1 MRFDRVAAAVT
12 ADATWTGGGGDPP
25 SPTGLHHASV
35 IDGDPDGAVGFYR
48 DALGLRPVKRT
59 VNYDDP
65 EVHHLYFGDGA
76 GTLGTV
82 LTTFPTPGDPPG
94 RVGRGQPSA
103 LALAVPEGS
112 FPTWRGRLS
121 AAGATVADAVD
132 RFDDRVIPV
141 RSPDG
146 LPLELLALAPDDRR
160 HVDGWTHW
168 DGSDVPESAAVRG
181 LAGVTLRS
189 AAPVRTAA
197 LLETFGFEQIGEA
210 GRRVRYAGAGDRPA
224 VLDLLTDAT
233 GEFGREGPG
242 TIHHLALTVPDD
254 RALLDWRGVLFERGL
269 EPSHPRDRTY
279 FRSLYVRGPGGIL
292 FELATPAP
300 GLTAD
305 EPVADLGGGVR
316 LPDWLADD
324 RGRITSQL
332 PPITAFD

>member
-1 MRFDRVAAAVT
+1 MFLARVSRAVT
-12 ADATWTGGGGDPP
+12 ADTTWVGGDADPP
-25 SPTGLHHASV
+25 APTGLHHASV
-35 IDGDPDGAVGFYR
+35 IDGDPDAAVAFYR

-82 LTTFPTPGDPPG
+82 LTTFPIPGDPPG

-103 LALAVPEGS
+103 LGLAVPDGS
-112 FPTWRGRLS
+112 LPAWRDRLS
-121 AAGATVADAVD
+121 AAGAAVADPVD
-132 RFDDRVIPV
+132 RFRDRVLPV
-141 RSPDG
+141 TSPG
-146 LPLELLALAPDDRR
+146 GVPMEFVAVGPDDERL
-160 HVDGWTHW
+160 VDGWTGW
-168 DGSDVPESAAVRG
+168 DGGVPESEAVRG
-181 LAGVTLRS
+181 LAGLTLRS

-197 LLETFGFEQIGEA
+197 LLETFGFEQTGQT
-210 GRRVRYAGAGDRPA
+210 GRRVRYVGAGDRPA

-279 FRSLYVRGPGGIL
+279 FRSVYVRGPGGIL
-292 FELATPAP
+292 FELATPGP
-300 GLTAD
+300 GLTVD
-305 EPVADLGGGVR
+305 ESVATLGSGFR

-324 RGRITSQL
+324 RERITSQL
-332 PPITAFD
+332 PPVRAFD